1 MLITT
6 KEVAALLRV
15 HPKHV
20 YRLLKRGLP
29 AHRVGDE
36 WRYDEAEVLRWA
48 RLARGD
54 EGPSPGAHGDPRPD
68 AAPPLLAGNGDLA
81 LEALFDVL
89 GERSAPPLGLV
100 RADHGA
106 ALDLLRRGAVLL
118 AGVHGDAA
126 PAELGADT

>member
-68 AAPPLLAGNGDLA
+68 AALRKFFKRVKAA
-81 LEALFDVL
+81 LHAWMESTDVL
-89 GERSAPPLGLV
+89 LN
-100 RADHGA
+100 
-106 ALDLLRRGAVLL
+106 AV
-118 AGVHGDAA
+118 GGR
-126 PAELGADT
+126 